1 MRYSVVYAA
10 DNASLTVLKDL
21 LVNGE
26 VKEIMELFGLGIG
39 NRDIYERGGWNDAS
53 FACHRVCHDWLER

>member
-1 MRYSVVYAA
+1 MRDFVACAA

-26 VKEIMELFGLGIG
+26 VKDIMEAFALGIG
-39 NRDIYERGGWNDAS
+39 NRDI
-53 FACHRVCHDWLER
+53 